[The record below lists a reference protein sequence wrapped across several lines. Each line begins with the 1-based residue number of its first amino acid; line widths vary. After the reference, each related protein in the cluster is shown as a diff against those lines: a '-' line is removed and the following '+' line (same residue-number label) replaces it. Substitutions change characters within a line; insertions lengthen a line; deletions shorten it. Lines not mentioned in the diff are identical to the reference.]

1 MAKYRVE
8 LAPVSYKGTLYG
20 PGDVIEAA
28 EEEMQGFVQADY
40 VVKVVKSKA
49 RTAKHK

>member
-28 EEEMQGFVQADY
+28 EEEMQGFLQAGY
-40 VVKVVKSKA
+40 VVKIAKTKMRSA
-49 RTAKHK
+49 RNK